1 MNRTEVIMAIKMT
14 GDRFAKV
21 MASLC
26 SGEYVAGYRRAISDM
41 TELIS
46 QAPID
51 EDFETERI
59 MMCTEIRRLRLEN
72 DMLKRDADKHQATI
86 NELLAHVDLHEVL
99 GIGNNSSHGSRR
111 QRGVRR

>member
-1 MNRTEVIMAIKMT
+1 MNRVEVIMTIEAA
-14 GDRFAKV
+14 GNRFAKV

-41 TELIS
+41 TQLMA

-59 MMCTEIRRLRLEN
+59 MMCTEIKRLRLEN
-72 DMLKRDADKHQATI
+72 EMLQRDHAKQQETI
-86 NELLAHVDLHEVL
+86 NELLRHVDLHEVL
-99 GIGNNSSHGSRR
+99 GIGGNSRR
-111 QRGVRR
+111 QRGARR